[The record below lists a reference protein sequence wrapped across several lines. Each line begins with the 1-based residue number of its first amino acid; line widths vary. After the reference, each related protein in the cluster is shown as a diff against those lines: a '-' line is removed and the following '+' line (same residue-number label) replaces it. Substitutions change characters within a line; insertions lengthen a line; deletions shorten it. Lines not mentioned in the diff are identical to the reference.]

1 MIDVDDNDTTTWLS
15 RIRQAVGD
23 DAIGMILKTNM
34 GYMYAYGDAASQVC
48 LFQRL

>member
-23 DAIGMILKTNM
+23 DAIEMILKTNM
-34 GYMYAYGDAASQVC
+34 GFMCDAASQVC